1 MYVVCGRTAS
11 AGGTAFSR
19 FLAIVASRADWNGV
33 APDPQTRGDHGRLV
47 LGGAH
52 HITNPRCSGPSCQV
66 IVRVFVGCTT
76 AQHTMLWWG
85 RCLWGA
91 RRPNTQCCGGDGVC
105 WVRARAHQAR
115 GLGQRRLRRFLRE
128 ALAAARAP
136 RVLRA
141 PRSGAGQLRPGL
153 RPAAQRPNTCHSPT
167 AAVGVLHRGCSC
179 KAGAAHLH
187 QPAKVWKLGPWN
199 SAAGAGCPGRPPP
212 SSRRQLRWN
221 ARCRHIT
228 TPR

>member
-1 MYVVCGRTAS
+1 MCGVGMYVVCGRTAS

-85 RCLWGA
+85 RCLLGA
-91 RRPNTQCCGGDGVC
+91 RQGSSSSWSWP
-105 WVRARAHQAR
+105 
-115 GLGQRRLRRFLRE
+115 
-128 ALAAARAP
+128 AAAAP
-136 RVLRA
+136 FSSRSPCRRPGP
-141 PRSGAGQLRPGL
+141 PRSSCPSERRRPV
-153 RPAAQRPNTCHSPT
+153 SP
-167 AAVGVLHRGCSC
+167 
-179 KAGAAHLH
+179 
-187 QPAKVWKLGPWN
+187 
-199 SAAGAGCPGRPPP
+199 RPPP
-212 SSRRQLRWN
+212 CSATAEHVSQPYSCSRGSPQGLQL
-221 ARCRHIT
+221 
-228 TPR
+228 